1 MADEEESFPRGRAVG
16 QASAGAAPSGGGD
29 AFLFGEK
36 KPAGG
41 AAKKTKK
48 RKAAAAPAASAA
60 AGDADADAVAENA
73 MVAPKKVNLLTY
85 KRLSVG
91 MGLLGQVAEVKDH
104 AVVLSLPDSLTGHV
118 SFLELSERHAA
129 AGDAEDDD
137 DSELPTPAELLS
149 VGDLVRCVVVN
160 LHKSRG
166 HAHVDVS
173 LRPTLINSGLTT
185 KSLVAGLGVAGT
197 VDSVEDHGYTVDLGI
212 AGTSGFV
219 SFKDTASQSWKA
231 GRPVECVVKELKK
244 RKANKRVVM
253 LGAMAED
260 VAEATVVD
268 FPGLSLGSLQP
279 GMLVNVKVKDV
290 MRGGVTVTFL
300 RHFVGVVDILH
311 LHDGCIKTEKESMP
325 EEGDKRSARIL
336 YVDQVNKVVGLTF
349 KSGLCKMQGSL
360 LPESIAIGTTFEDA
374 SVVRVDAVLG
384 LCLSLPGVDTCTGFA
399 HISRL
404 SDERIEKVGKQHTV
418 GTSHQCRVVS
428 HSLLDGLANVSLE
441 ESVLAAPFLTYTDVK
456 VGSAVSGKILSVE
469 TYGVIVGLTDRIRGL
484 CPSLHLGELV
494 VKNPQTKFKI
504 GTKVQCHVLSVDAAK
519 SRVVLSM
526 KKSFTTSKLP
536 QIMKYSEAT
545 PGTVCEGYISAV
557 KDFGCIIT
565 VSTKAN

>member
-1 MADEEESFPRGRAVG
+1 MTDNEEESFPRGRATG
-16 QASAGAAPSGGGD
+16 GASAGAAPSGGGD

-36 KPAGG
+36 KTSSAG
-41 AAKKTKK
+41 AAKKASKK
-48 RKAAAAPAASAA
+48 RKAAAPAST
-60 AGDADADAVAENA
+60 AGDTDADAVAENA

-91 MGLLGQVAEVKDH
+91 MGLLGQVSEVKDH

-129 AGDAEDDD
+129 AAEDDE
-137 DSELPTPAELLS
+137 DSELATPADLLS

-173 LRPTLINSGLTT
+173 LRPSLINTGLST
-185 KSLVAGLGVAGT
+185 KSLVEGLGVAGT

-219 SFKDTASQSWKA
+219 SFKDAASQSWKA

-260 VAEATVVD
+260 VAKATVVD
-268 FPGLSLGSLQP
+268 FPDLSLGSLQP

-311 LHDGCIKTEKESMP
+311 LHDGCIKTEKEDMP
-325 EEGDKRSARIL
+325 EEGDTRSARIL

-349 KSGLCKMQGSL
+349 KSGLVKMQGSL

-418 GTSHQCRVVS
+418 GTAHTCRVVS

-441 ESVLAAPFLTYTDVK
+441 ETVLAAPFLTYADVK

-469 TYGVIVGLTDRIRGL
+469 TYGVIIGLTDRIRGL

-526 KKSFTTSKLP
+526 KKSFTASKLP
-536 QIMKYSEAT
+536 RIMKYSEAT
-545 PGTVCEGYISAV
+545 PGTV
-557 KDFGCIIT
+557 
-565 VSTKAN
+565 STRQSSNHHLLFYF